1 MGGLVAMWENRKGT
15 RVCHVRVRVSQDER
29 LVAEGSAVYAIHRRR
44 SEG

>member
-1 MGGLVAMWENRKGT
+1 MEGLV
-15 RVCHVRVRVSQDER
+15 CVSQDER